1 MAAEPSARTMSDN
14 VTTDRS
20 GFDAVIA
27 AADYP
32 VFVVTTRADGRQAGC
47 LVGFT
52 SQVSI
57 EPPRFLVG
65 ISKTNFTF
73 GVAMAAEHLAVHL
86 LGREQSSLAALFGAE
101 TGDDINKFA
110 HCKWHPGPADV
121 PILTAAAGWFTG
133 RILERHDLGD
143 HVGMLIEPEAASP
156 PPPHTDALR
165 YNAVARLKPGHTA

>member
-1 MAAEPSARTMSDN
+1 MSDN
-14 VTTDRS
+14 ATADRS

-32 VFVVTTRADGRQAGC
+32 VFIVTTRSGGQQAGC

-65 ISKTNFTF
+65 ISKSNYTF
-73 GVAMAAEHLAVHL
+73 GVAAGAEHLAVHL
-86 LGREQSSLAALFGAE
+86 LSQTQSSLAALFGAE

-110 HCKWHPGPADV
+110 HCTWHQGPAEL
-121 PILTAAAGWFTG
+121 PILDAAAGWFTG
-133 RILERHDLGD
+133 RILERYDLGD
-143 HVGMLIEPEAASP
+143 HVGLLIEPVAACAP
-156 PPPHTDALR
+156 PPRTDALSYR
-165 YNAVARLKPGHTA
+165 AVADLKPGHVA

>member
-1 MAAEPSARTMSDN
+1 MSDN
-14 VTTDRS
+14 ATAERS

-32 VFVVTTRADGRQAGC
+32 VFVVTARADGRQAGC

-65 ISKTNFTF
+65 ISKNNFTF

-110 HCKWHPGPADV
+110 HCKWAPGPAEL
-121 PILTAAAGWFTG
+121 PILAAAAGWFTG

-143 HVGMLIEPEAASP
+143 HVGMLIEPEQSSAP
-156 PPPHTDALR
+156 PPSIQPLR
-165 YNAVARLKPGHTA
+165 YNSVADLKPGHVA